1 MFELHVFGYGTL
13 EWLVNC
19 FLRPL
24 EGYSLL
30 KAGGFMELRNLMV
43 SVIKRRYNVGTTCFG
58 LWYSGMARQ
67 LLLEGPRGKLP
78 YLALRGLIFH
88 PNWLE
93 ITKKA

>member
-24 EGYSLL
+24 EEHSLL
-30 KAGGFMELRNLMV
+30 KAGGVMGFRNLMV
-43 SVIKRRYNVGTTCFG
+43 SVIKKLNNVGTTCFG
-58 LWYSGMARQ
+58 LWYSGKARQ
-67 LLLEGPRGKLP
+67 LLLEGTRGKLP
-78 YLALRGLIFH
+78 YLALRGLIFL

>member
-1 MFELHVFGYGTL
+1 MSDLHVFGYGTL

-43 SVIKRRYNVGTTCFG
+43 SVIKKQYNVGTTCFG
-58 LWYSGMARQ
+58 LWYSGMACQ
-67 LLLEGPRGKLP
+67 LLPE
-78 YLALRGLIFH
+78 AI
-88 PNWLE
+88 
-93 ITKKA
+93 

>member
-30 KAGGFMELRNLMV
+30 KAGGFMGFRNLMV
-43 SVIKRRYNVGTTCFG
+43 SVIKKLNNVGTTCFG

-67 LLLEGPRGKLP
+67 LLPE
-78 YLALRGLIFH
+78 AI
-88 PNWLE
+88 
-93 ITKKA
+93 

>member
-30 KAGGFMELRNLMV
+30 KAGGFMGFRNLMV
-43 SVIKRRYNVGTTCFG
+43 SVIKKLNNVGTSYFG
-58 LWYSGMARQ
+58 LWNSGMARQ
-67 LLLEGPRGKLP
+67 LKDILTSEGWR
-78 YLALRGLIFH
+78 IH
-88 PNWLE
+88 ENQE
-93 ITKKA
+93 S